1 MSSILIALVVASF
14 GLSQTDGIT
23 NGENASTTQQETPDR
38 LEAMAKIGIERVLSR
53 ILNAPIEVGAV
64 SIVPK
69 QEFMLLKSV
78 RVGNPPGFDGDT
90 ALAAEEIRVDADI
103 RSLFSRKPTIRLIEV
118 KEASVN
124 AETKLPAGSN
134 IMRLMNNAKQF
145 KSGPLAERAQKE
157 WLIEKA
163 VLEGAKVVSD
173 TRLIHERRDERTLGT
188 IEMAFKGPDGG
199 GLPAE
204 EAVAQF
210 LSKLVSE
217 LNIVPDETP
226 AGKAVELFNLLKKR

>member
-1 MSSILIALVVASF
+1 MSRILIALVVASF
-14 GLSQTDGIT
+14 GLSQTDEIRGD
-23 NGENASTTQQETPDR
+23 GDAATTPQEAPDR
-38 LEAMAKIGIERVLSR
+38 LEAIAKIGIERVLSR
-53 ILNAPIEVGAV
+53 ILNAPVEVGAV

-69 QEFMLLKSV
+69 EEFMLLRAVK
-78 RVGNPPGFDGDT
+78 VGNPPGFDGDT
-90 ALAAEEIRVDADI
+90 ALAADEVRVEADI

-134 IMRLMNNAKQF
+134 IMKLMNNAKQF
-145 KSGPLAERAQKE
+145 KSNPLAERAQKE

-163 VLEGAKVVSD
+163 VLEGANVVSNAK
-173 TRLIHERRDERTLGT
+173 LLHERRDERKLGT

-210 LSKLVSE
+210 LSKLINE
-217 LNIVPDETP
+217 LNIVPDDTP